1 MMGIARY
8 FRHRLSHPLTR
19 GMDIDA
25 PDTTALRL
33 EIIQSKPFL
42 RRLYEEWYEGISSH
56 FSEEDVVLELGSGA
70 GFLREWMPDL
80 VTSDMFPIR
89 GVDRVEDACALS
101 FPDESLDGIVMSDV
115 LHHIPDVD
123 AFFREAARTLRP
135 GGRIVM
141 VEPWNNPWAAWVY
154 RTLHHEPFDP
164 DAAEWALRGAGP
176 LSRANGALPWILTV
190 RDADRFR
197 AKHPQF
203 SPARIRPIM
212 PFAYLLSG
220 GVSLRS
226 LAPGFAY
233 RLCRHVE
240 RIIGERRYGMFAEI
254 CFTRR
259 ADTRET
265 PAE

>member
-33 EIIQSKPFL
+33 QIIQSKPFL
-42 RRLYEEWYEGISSH
+42 RRLYEEWYEGISSY
-56 FSEEDVVLELGSGA
+56 FSAEDVVLELGSGA
-70 GFLREWMPDL
+70 GFLRDWMPDL

-123 AFFREAARTLRP
+123 AFFREAARTLLT

-141 VEPWNNPWAAWVY
+141 VEPWNNPMAAWVY

-212 PFAYLLSG
+212 LFAYLLSV

-240 RIIGERRYGMFAEI
+240 RIIGFLTQALSYRPSGHCRV
-254 CFTRR
+254 
-259 ADTRET
+259 
-265 PAE
+265 